1 MLNLRSAGR
10 WSLWTGAGLAALLL
24 LTLVVLTLIIG
35 LFHISI
41 DAAPWRARLSD
52 AISHALGR
60 EVTLEGPLELT
71 LSLHPALT
79 VGGLHVANPPGFSH
93 ADFATFGVATFRVD
107 LLPLLRRQ
115 MHVRDLQM
123 RSVHVR
129 PEQLADGRVN
139 WNFTQDRKQPDEKNA
154 SAQAVKLEQIDR
166 IELRSISVDYI
177 TADRTRRFALEQLV
191 GQGALGKP
199 IAITLNGTVEQRFPY
214 TLTLTGGPLANLYVR
229 DQPWPVQLSL
239 AFAGTA
245 LQAEGNITNPI
256 TDPSAQLTFGL
267 GTEDLTQLERLL
279 QVTFPPV
286 GASALSALVQ
296 WKSRHLDIANLRGV
310 MGRSQL
316 DGNLHVDLT
325 ADKPRITGEL
335 SMAVFDLR
343 PFVGQADHEADAPQA
358 NADAKPAN
366 QQTQTK
372 EQTQAHRYNLQGLG
386 SFDAELQLGVAK
398 WLGIPG
404 EVRDTD
410 LRISLEHAIL
420 KAPIRAVVADV
431 PLTGA
436 LNLDATNAVPE
447 FSLQLKAGRSS
458 LGRLAEV
465 FARVRGVQGNLDS
478 LALQLKGRGN
488 NLAGIVRALDL
499 RFDLSHAALSYGN
512 DGSNRSVAFKL
523 DALQIAIP
531 ANARLTGTLRGSLLG
546 TPFQAR
552 IKGGDIPTL
561 AREIRWPLEVDANA
575 SGATLH
581 LHGVIAPPSEQAGTD
596 LDFRLEAKRVADVA
610 RWLGLARVGSASVAI
625 AGHVRVES
633 DEWHLQP
640 FNLQIGKTAMTGAF
654 ARTGIGAKPLVRA
667 QLDID
672 NLDVVQL
679 ERMLPP
685 PDPKAPVR
693 SSIDVPILPQGISLF
708 DTDLDVKIKR
718 VRLRKAPLTDVAFA
732 GRIRDGRMWP
742 SPFSAKIADTP
753 FSGAAALDLRGQIP
767 EASLWVAS
775 ENADIGHLLNT
786 LGAVQDLQAHAQL
799 LRMEMIGRGSRLGE
813 MLERSSLLAELE
825 TGELT
830 VHDPNG
836 KWAVPIQ
843 IDKGVARA
851 EPGKPVGMDL
861 DGRIETTPI
870 SIRITSGALPE
881 FMRDAGRVPFSL
893 AATAAQTQMEMNG
906 SVALPITQ
914 RDVQLSLSVR
924 GKRLDSLNQLARVA
938 LPPWGPWDVAGQ
950 LRISDSGYQVSDLA
964 LKIGESTL
972 TGHGSLD
979 TTAARPRLDVAL
991 RSPRIQLND
1000 FKLDGWSA
1008 FQKKENA
1015 AAKPLTADEL
1025 RAKTREA
1032 AQQGQ
1037 KLLSAEVMRKLDAS
1051 VDVDVEQV
1059 VSGADRL
1066 GSGSLRTRLID
1077 GRLALDPAEVKVP
1090 GGSARMTF
1098 VFEPTQ
1104 TDVALSLGLLV
1115 DRFDYGIVAR
1125 RLKPETELQGLFS
1138 MRVDIDA
1145 RSPTLETVLQ
1155 HANGRIDFAVWP
1167 RNFKSGIFDLWAV
1180 NLFLALI
1187 PAVDSSKESKVNCA
1201 VGRFSLRDGKLTH
1214 DLILLDTSRMRVTG
1228 QGNVDFA
1235 SERLAFRLV
1244 PTAKSPQFFSVATPI
1259 GVSGTISHY
1268 KVGVSGSDMLETT
1281 ARLLTSVVVVP
1292 LQKLIGRGLPKDGRD
1307 VCEAALNQP
1316 VLSQQ

>member
-1 MLNLRSAGR
+1 MLNLRRAGR

-24 LTLVVLTLIIG
+24 LTLVVLALIIG

-41 DAAPWRARLSD
+41 DAAPWRARMSD

-60 EVTLEGPLELT
+60 EVTLEGSLELT

-79 VGGLHVANPPGFSH
+79 VGGVHVANPPGFSH
-93 ADFATFGVATFRVD
+93 ADFATLGVATFRVD
-107 LLPLLRRQ
+107 LLPLLHRQ
-115 MHVRDLQM
+115 LHVRELQVQG
-123 RSVHVR
+123 VHVR

-139 WNFTQDRKQPDEKNA
+139 WNFAQDGKQPDEKTA

-166 IELRSISVDYI
+166 IELRSINVDYI
-177 TADRTRRFALEQLV
+177 AADRTRRFALDELI

-199 IAITLNGTVEQRFPY
+199 IAITLKGTVEQRFPY
-214 TLTLTGGPLANLYVR
+214 TLTLTGGPLANLYAR

-239 AFAGTA
+239 EFAGTA

-279 QVTFPPV
+279 QITFPPV
-286 GASALSALVQ
+286 GASALSGLVQ

-335 SMAVFDLR
+335 SMPIFDLQ
-343 PFVGQADHEADAPQA
+343 PFVGPPDHEADAPEA
-358 NADAKPAN
+358 NADAKQTN
-366 QQTQTK
+366 QQM
-372 EQTQAHRYNLQGLG
+372 QAHRYNLQGLG
-386 SFDAELQLGVAK
+386 LFDADLQLGVAK

-410 LRISLEHAIL
+410 LRITVEHAVL

-447 FSLQLKAGRSS
+447 FSLQLNAGRSS

-465 FARVRGVQGNLDS
+465 FARVRGVQGNLGS

-488 NLAGIVRALDL
+488 NLASIVRALDL
-499 RFDLSHAALSYGN
+499 RFDLSRAALTYGN
-512 DGSNRSVAFKL
+512 EGSSRSVEFKL

-531 ANARLTGTLRGSLLG
+531 AGARLVGSMRGSLLG

-552 IKGGDIPTL
+552 IKGGDVPTL
-561 AREIRWPLEVDANA
+561 AREIRWPLEIHANA
-575 SGATLH
+575 SGATFH
-581 LHGVIAPPSEQAGTD
+581 LNGVIAPPSEQAGTD

-610 RWLGLARVGSASVAI
+610 RWLGLSRVGSASVAI

-640 FNLQIGKTAMTGAF
+640 FNLQIGKTAMAGEF

-667 QLDID
+667 RLDID
-672 NLDVVQL
+672 TLDVVQL

-693 SSIDVPILPQGISLF
+693 SSIEVPILPQGINLF
-708 DTDLDVKIKR
+708 DADLDVKIKR

-775 ENADIGHLLNT
+775 ENADIGHLLHA
-786 LGAVQDLQAHAQL
+786 LGAVQDLQARAQL

-851 EPGKPVGMDL
+851 DPGKPVGMDL

-881 FMRDAGRVPFSL
+881 FMRDEGRVPFSL
-893 AATAAQTQMEMNG
+893 AATAAETQLEMNG

-938 LPPWGPWDVAGQ
+938 LPPWGPWEVAG
-950 LRISDSGYQVSDLA
+950 LLKISDSGYQVSDLA
-964 LKIGESTL
+964 LKVGESTL
-972 TGHGSLD
+972 NGHGGLD

-1000 FKLDGWSA
+1000 FKLEGWSA
-1008 FQKKENA
+1008 FQKKEKA
-1015 AAKPLTADEL
+1015 ADKPLTADEL

-1037 KLLSAEVMRKLDAS
+1037 KLLSPEVMRKLDAT

-1059 VSGADRL
+1059 VSGTDRL

-1125 RLKPETELQGLFS
+1125 RLKPDSDLQGLFS
-1138 MRVDIDA
+1138 VRADIDA

-1155 HANGRIDFAVWP
+1155 HADGRIDFAVWP

-1187 PAVDSSKESKVNCA
+1187 PAVDSSKESTVNCA
-1201 VGRFSLRDGKLTH
+1201 VGRFTLRDGKLTH
-1214 DLILLDTSRMRVTG
+1214 DRILLDTSRMRVTG
-1228 QGNVDFA
+1228 QGNVDFT

-1244 PTAKSPQFFSVATPI
+1244 PTAKSPQFFSLATPI
-1259 GVSGTISHY
+1259 GVSGTISQY
-1268 KVGVSGSDMLETT
+1268 KVGVSGSDVLETT
-1281 ARLLTSVVVVP
+1281 ARLLTSIVVVP
-1292 LQKLIGRGLPKDGRD
+1292 LQKLTGRGLPKDGGD
-1307 VCEAALNQP
+1307 VCEAALEQP
-1316 VLSQQ
+1316 QP